1 MKRVLLVCLALIL
14 FLAVSCAPEAEQPP
28 SNNEQEEKP
37 PVDSGNETE
46 EPKEETNSSNIS
58 GIVGESGAYTIPESI
73 FKVEKTLSYALEN
86 IDKGVKS
93 GSSLSFTNLKVA
105 EGVILNGTIET
116 SSTRALEEKNVEIN
130 LSLKEGEEEI
140 LVSYNAEAEVGE
152 NFELSNVKTKGI
164 EAQIGGKKVEGIGLD
179 YKPVSLVIADYI
191 VDIKELVVEYSNN
204 QSIETFSSSND
215 IEFTLTSDS
224 WFDSAKKIGSVLFS
238 FPGDKFLH
246 NVDFAINADDSVSI
260 TIDGWANENNS
271 GTGFVVSKE
280 PAVRPENAK
289 YSDED
294 ALTKV
299 EKAFSMYV
307 YSNFDY
313 LGGGVSTI
321 NRKDDEKE
329 KIVTFEYNAYDA
341 SYLYGETTIVDGT
354 YVYDMKTC
362 IGTCNLSITGENEKY
377 TVELKSIVD
386 EKSLISGYYDIIK
399 IDGENYSYLK
409 NVLYRSTVKI
419 SYGYNELFFFLKD
432 ILNNSSSPNV
442 TNEENKYTFMNYSF
456 VNMGINI
463 KGVNGE
469 LVILENDS
477 FTTSFSFTYGDDKVN
492 FTGSGKTETKESGDK
507 IPSSWATF
515 SLKELGETT
524 EEQIRVINAI
534 LGKFVPILLK

>member
-140 LVSYNAEAEVGE
+140 VVSYNAEAEVGE
-152 NFELSNVKTKGI
+152 NFELSNVKTTSI
-164 EAQIGGKKVEGIGLD
+164 EAQIDGKKVEGIGSD
-179 YKPVSLVIADYI
+179 YKPVSLIIADYI
-191 VDIKELVVEYSNN
+191 SDIKELVVEYSKD
-204 QSIETFSSSND
+204 QSIDNFSSSNGV
-215 IEFTLTSDS
+215 EFTVTSDS
-224 WFDSAKKIGSVLFS
+224 WFDSAKKFGSVVFS

-289 YSDED
+289 YSDEE
-294 ALTKV
+294 ALAKA
-299 EKAFSMYV
+299 EKAFSMFIFSGFE
-307 YSNFDY
+307 SNSDNFKRTDNE
-313 LGGGVSTI
+313 GAGT
-321 NRKDDEKE
+321 
-329 KIVTFEYNAYDA
+329 VTFKYNAYDA
-341 SYLYGETTIVDGT
+341 SALYGETTVVDGT
-354 YVYDMKTC
+354 YVFDMNTG
-362 IGTCNLSITGENEKY
+362 IGICNLSITGENEKY
-377 TVELKSIVD
+377 TVELRSIID

-419 SYGYNELFFFLKD
+419 SYSYNELLFFLKD
-432 ILNNSSSPNV
+432 ILSTTSSTSNV
-442 TNEENKYTFMNYSF
+442 TKEENKYTFKDSSLLSMALEIY
-456 VNMGINI
+456 
-463 KGVNGE
+463 GVNGE
-469 LVILENDS
+469 LVIADDGS
-477 FTTSFSFTYGDDKVN
+477 FTTSFNFFYGDDKLN
-492 FTGSGKTETKESGDK
+492 FSGSGTTETKESGDK